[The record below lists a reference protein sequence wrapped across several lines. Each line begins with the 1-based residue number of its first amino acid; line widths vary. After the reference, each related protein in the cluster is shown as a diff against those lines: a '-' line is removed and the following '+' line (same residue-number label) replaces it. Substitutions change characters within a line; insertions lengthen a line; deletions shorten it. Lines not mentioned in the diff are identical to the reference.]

1 MRHAAHIRSSTLPRP
16 LLTSKAEAENNDD
29 DDDDEEEEE
38 ENDGTFEAAARSG
51 FEMDSFRKQLGQ

>member
-1 MRHAAHIRSSTLPRP
+1 MRHAAHMSSSTLPRP

-29 DDDDEEEEE
+29 DDDEE
-38 ENDGTFEAAARSG
+38 ENDGTLEAAARSG